1 MKTCPDCNGDGVI
14 GGGEAPDPARRL
26 LILETERLSGCVPDQ
41 KAKSG
46 AWVCPRERDSCSM
59 V

>member
-1 MKTCPDCNGDGVI
+1 MKTCPDCNCDGVI

-26 LILETERLSGCVPDQ
+26 SERLRHDQ